1 MIDRSRGVTRG
12 QSVVSEKLERAR
24 SFRKT
29 MTGAESILWNA
40 LRGNGLDGL
49 HFRRQQI
56 IDGFI
61 ADFYCSKRK
70 LVVEIDGAIH
80 ERQVEQD
87 ICRSKV
93 FEERRLKVLRFSNDD
108 VEKRLA
114 WVLERIVECR

>member
-12 QSVVSEKLERAR
+12 QSVVPEKLDRAR

-87 ICRSKV
+87 SCRSKV

-114 WVLERIVECR
+114 WVLERIVECS

>member
-12 QSVVSEKLERAR
+12 QSVVPEKLERAR

-40 LRGNGLDGL
+40 LRGNRLDGL
-49 HFRRQQI
+49 HFRRQQV

-80 ERQVEQD
+80 ERQLEQD

-114 WVLERIVECR
+114 WVLDRIVECS